1 MYEIGK
7 HGPTHTN
14 ARDLCHTQI
23 LKVLSW
29 MKLGNTNRLL
39 QQLEHNDNKQLD
51 LEQRQLDAKRPAST
65 AIVKALWIAYNYCH

>member
-14 ARDLCHTQI
+14 ARDMCHTQI

-29 MKLGNTNRLL
+29 M
-39 QQLEHNDNKQLD
+39 QQLEHNDKKQLD

-65 AIVKALWIAYNYCH
+65 AIVKALWIDR